1 MRLFSLTRSSVAES
15 TDRASA
21 EKSRHRVYRG
31 RQCTRLSGHNGYKR
45 GRRMKPLTRRTFMRI
60 SAGSVAAGASSKI
73 NLLKPVALWGAG
85 RAVAPSDRVR
95 FASIGTGTRGCELL
109 DASLAVPGV
118 ECVAVCDL
126 YDSRHQ
132 AAQEAVKNQV
142 PATRNYKE
150 ILDRKDVDAV
160 IVAVPDHQHR
170 RVVVDAC
177 AAGKDVYCE
186 KPMSHNVPDGFAI
199 VAAVAKG
206 NRIMQVGSQRVSSI
220 VYEKARELYA
230 AGDLGEV
237 FLIEGSSNRNS
248 PSGAWVYPIP
258 PDASEQT
265 IDWNAFLVGAPK
277 RPFDAARFFRW
288 RCFSDY
294 GEGLAGDL
302 FVHLLSGIYFVSGT
316 NEAPQRA
323 QSSGGLFRWKGGRD
337 FPDVIETLYDYP
349 KFRVILRCN
358 LNNAGG
364 EPIKFHGTKGT
375 MEINGQTL
383 AFTPQ
388 DFSPK
393 PETYSTIGWPARLR
407 KEYLAQWKAEHP
419 APEPLDYQTNEA
431 MIFEAP
437 DGYSDVAAHEARF
450 FNAVRTRKPT
460 VENENFGNHAA
471 IGCHL
476 ANYAYFKNKIATWD
490 ADAKTIRG

>member
-1 MRLFSLTRSSVAES
+1 M
-15 TDRASA
+15 
-21 EKSRHRVYRG
+21 YG
-31 RQCTRLSGHNGYKR
+31 
-45 GRRMKPLTRRTFMRI
+45 LTRRDFVRM
-60 SAGSVAAGASSKI
+60 SAASVGSTAAMKI
-73 NLLKPVALWGAG
+73 TRLQPLALWGAG
-85 RAVAPSDRVR
+85 RYIAPSDRVR

-109 DASLAVPGV
+109 AASLDVPGI

-132 AAQEAVKNQV
+132 AAQEAVKKQV

-186 KPMSHNVPDGFAI
+186 KPMSHNVQDGFAM
-199 VAAVAKG
+199 VEAVQKQ
-206 NRIMQVGSQRVSSI
+206 NRILQVGSQRVSSI

-230 AGDLGEV
+230 AGSLGDV
-237 FLIEGSSNRNS
+237 FFVEGASDRNS

-265 IDWNAFLVGAPK
+265 IDWNEFLVGAPK

-288 RCFSDY
+288 RCFADY

-302 FVHLLSGIYFVSGT
+302 FVHLLSGIYFILGI

-323 QSSGGLFRWKGGRD
+323 RSNGGLFRWKDGRD
-337 FPDVIETLYDYP
+337 FPDLIETLYDYP
-349 KFRVILRCN
+349 NLRVALRCN

-383 AFTPQ
+383 VFTPQ
-388 DFSPK
+388 DTTPK
-393 PETYSTIGWPARLR
+393 PETYSTKGWPARLR
-407 KEYLAQWKAEHP
+407 EEYLAKWAEEHP
-419 APEPLDYQTNEA
+419 QPGPLEYQAVEAETFTAPA
-431 MIFEAP
+431 S
-437 DGYSDVAAHEARF
+437 YSDVSAHQANF
-450 FNAVRTRKPT
+450 FNAVRTRKKT
-460 VENENFGNHAA
+460 VENEEFGNHAA

-476 ANYAYFKNKIATWD
+476 ANYAYFKNTVATWD
-490 ADAKTIRG
+490 ANAKMIRG